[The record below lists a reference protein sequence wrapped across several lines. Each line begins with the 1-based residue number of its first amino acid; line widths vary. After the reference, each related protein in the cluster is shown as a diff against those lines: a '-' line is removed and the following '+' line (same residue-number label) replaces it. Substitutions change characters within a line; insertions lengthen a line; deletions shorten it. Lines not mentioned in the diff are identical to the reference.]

1 MPKRGK
7 RKRRRP
13 TVEVGDLVR
22 HVLMDESWLGIV
34 LEISHAELDEKQK
47 KAKVYILSEHVAYG
61 KHTKFSWVDADWLEV
76 QSKGRT

>member
-47 KAKVYILSEHVAYG
+47 KAKVMNLQKNQKISFME
-61 KHTKFSWVDADWLEV
+61 
-76 QSKGRT
+76 